1 MISAQ
6 ITEAQ
11 RLAPK
16 WDVAHPVHE
25 PPFPL
30 NRTALSG
37 GLDISLFE
45 KPLIDR
51 YVSLTVTAVVVGV
64 AAVGHSTVSVEH
76 MPVSGTPRNHI
87 S

>member
-37 GLDISLFE
+37 GLDISLF
-45 KPLIDR
+45 
-51 YVSLTVTAVVVGV
+51 GV
-64 AAVGHSTVSVEH
+64 LASRS
-76 MPVSGTPRNHI
+76 P
-87 S
+87 

>member
-30 NRTALSG
+30 NRTLKIDSLS
-37 GLDISLFE
+37 DSLRLSIGASNAYQLTYLTSMKTGFE
-45 KPLIDR
+45 
-51 YVSLTVTAVVVGV
+51 
-64 AAVGHSTVSVEH
+64 
-76 MPVSGTPRNHI
+76 
-87 S
+87 

>member
-25 PPFPL
+25 P
-30 NRTALSG
+30 S
-37 GLDISLFE
+37 S
-45 KPLIDR
+45 PLIDAKSWPWQWR
-51 YVSLTVTAVVVGV
+51 ADGNMVGADDKAPVLTGEKWWRRRESNPCGAFL
-64 AAVGHSTVSVEH
+64 
-76 MPVSGTPRNHI
+76 
-87 S
+87 